1 MPMSNTEAK
10 LAFDTMMSKLQL
22 SFELKTTE
30 ELLLVVH
37 FGSTVAPVIKATTDI
52 DLFLVFKNPPQGKFA
67 RQSLFEVYESKV
79 TPELEQLR
87 KNGFDLVFSPFIKSE
102 SVLDRFLP
110 IYLDFPEHSRILFD
124 PFGYGKALLSRIVSM
139 RLRQGIKLEYVRGM
153 RVWNCRGNLAPGEP
167 FIADF

>member
-1 MPMSNTEAK
+1 MSNTDAK
-10 LAFDTMMSKLQL
+10 LAFDRMMAKLQVAFDIQ
-22 SFELKTTE
+22 SPE

-52 DLFLVFKNPPQGKFA
+52 DLFLVFKDPPQGKFA

-79 TPELEQLR
+79 TAELEQLS

-102 SVLDRFLP
+102 SVLGRFLP

-124 PFGYGKALLSRIVSM
+124 PYGYGKVLISRIVSM
-139 RLRQGIKLEYVRGM
+139 RQRQGIKLEYVRGM
-153 RVWNCRGNLAPGEP
+153 RVWNCRGSLAPGEA
-167 FIADF
+167 FVADF